1 MIKIYLSALFFA
13 LTFIGINAQNVQPG
27 PVNSLPNSTKK
38 SATITAIIPKVD
50 KPLAPRNHG
59 LNQHSCASHELTK
72 KYYEEIGKWA
82 EFNQSYLEEAA
93 KTKPYKPE
101 KTPGINTISVIFHVV
116 HNPNNPAENVSNA
129 LIMQVFNDIQE
140 DFQLMNQDAANART
154 NFGFV
159 PADAN
164 INFCLATK
172 DAAGVPLAEQGVI
185 RVSTN
190 EDYYNHNGGEE
201 NKMKASATGGS
212 QIWDRNK
219 YLNVWI
225 CDISN
230 GANSGTAGYA
240 YRPTNNMLPG
250 AAIDGIVLDYNI
262 GMNND
267 NVFTHE
273 IGHYLGLDHTWG
285 GSGSCALDDGFNDT
299 PNTIGPSFNYAGS
312 CSGNQMTCGA
322 TQTQYENYM
331 DYSNCTVMFSQAQA
345 NYMLNT
351 LTGARAS
358 LLLSPGCDPTN
369 TPPVADFTADI
380 SNPIIIPVGGSVNF
394 FDASTNVP
402 TAWTW
407 NFGGGATNSN
417 IQNPSAVFNAVGTYT
432 VSLTAT
438 NAFGS
443 DTETKTAHVQVVGAA
458 PGTACDTLRNY
469 NPVTEDYS
477 YYNWSTGW
485 GFLPGSGR
493 FSSTNTSLIHQY
505 ADRYTAP
512 ASTQV
517 RRLRMPIIKAVNS
530 SGNGLVKIRVQQDNA
545 GNPGTILVTD
555 TLLIADMDA
564 GFYNEFDFTNPPT
577 VTGNFWVTFELF
589 YGSPQDTVTFM
600 CVDINQRNGTNAS
613 GLSTLKCYY
622 GGLTNTTGTW
632 HPTTDINP
640 VIMTSLWM
648 DVLTS
653 NGPNPDA
660 NFTFSGSAI
669 CTGGQITV
677 NGSGSINTNSYLWYI
692 TDDPFTTV
700 ISTHNTAA
708 NTFTF
713 NQVANRRI
721 YLFADGSCRTDGIY
735 LPVVVNAKPSATCT
749 KTNTTCGQNNGTI
762 VFTSPTGGVPPTYE
776 YSLDGVNYQASPT
789 FGNLPAGTYVARIRT
804 SGSGCVQTYTRAI
817 AGSTELI
824 ATITPGTTICVGE
837 TATITAGGGITYTW
851 YDGPSVLGNTAS
863 ITVTPGAT
871 SQYSCVVSDGTCETV
886 VSANIIVDQC
896 GAGVGES
903 AINASVYPN
912 PMQGT
917 LTIDIANAF
926 QFELL
931 DARGRLVQNGKA
943 LGKTTLNTQALSA
956 GVYSLR
962 ISVNGQQGVFKV
974 IKE

>member
-1 MIKIYLSALFFA
+1 MKKIYLSALFFA
-13 LTFIGINAQNVQPG
+13 LTSIGINAQNIQPG
-27 PVNSLPNSTKK
+27 PVNSLPNNTKK
-38 SATITAIIPKVD
+38 SISITAITPNID

-159 PADAN
+159 PADVN

-190 EDYYNHNGGEE
+190 EDYYNHSGGEE

-250 AAIDGIVLDYNI
+250 ASIDGIVLDYNL

-267 NVFTHE
+267 NVLTHE

-312 CSGNQMTCGA
+312 CSGNQMTCGS

-380 SNPIIIPVGGSVNF
+380 SNPIILPVGGSVNF

-402 TAWTW
+402 TSWTW
-407 NFGGGATNSN
+407 NFGGGAANSN

-469 NPVTEDYS
+469 NPITEDYG
-477 YYNWSTGW
+477 YYNWASGW
-485 GFLPGSGR
+485 GFFPGSGR
-493 FSSTNTSLIHQY
+493 YSTTNASLIHQY

-545 GNPGTILVTD
+545 GNPGTVLVTD

-640 VIMTSLWM
+640 TIMTSLWM

-660 NFTFSGSAI
+660 NFTFSASAI

-677 NGSGSINTNSYLWYI
+677 NGSGSTNTNSYLWYI

-735 LPVVVNAKPSATCT
+735 LPVVVNAKPAATCT

-817 AGSTELI
+817 SGSTELI

-837 TATITAGGGITYTW
+837 TATITAGGGNTYTW

-871 SQYSCVVSDGTCETV
+871 SQYSCVVSDGTCEAV

-917 LTIDIANAF
+917 LIIDIANAF

-931 DARGRLVQNGKA
+931 DARGRLVQNGKG